1 LSIRAM
7 KPWLFLMPALL
18 IYLTVIFFPTLHT
31 LYLSLF
37 NWNGVSPDREFVGIQ
52 NYIDLVFNNSTFPTA
67 MKNNF
72 LWTIGSITF
81 VVGLGL
87 MLALLMN
94 QKLKGV
100 VIFRGI
106 FYFPYVLSGVIVAT
120 IWTWMY
126 NPSHGLVNK
135 LLETVGLES
144 WTHAWLAEPKIALAA
159 VFVAAVWHGV
169 GQPMVLFL
177 AGLQMIPQ
185 DPYEAAIIDGA
196 KPHQTF
202 WYITV
207 PLLRETFMIVVAITM
222 IASLKVY
229 DIIFAMTGGGPA
241 ESTHVLASMMYF
253 QTFRFANVGVGSAIS
268 IFLVILSMII
278 IIPYVYYTTKKSHV

>member
-1 LSIRAM
+1 
-7 KPWLFLMPALL
+7 MPALL

>member
-1 LSIRAM
+1 MSIRAM

>member
-1 LSIRAM
+1 M